1 MKSNYRMPGVVLA
14 KRSPSCLTGLCPK
27 CASFAASTHTI
38 VSSKMVK
45 LRVSRVA
52 HGRDKFASPCSTF
65 VGSIS
70 RRAVQGQSDCC
81 TSLPMSLVDG
91 ASEMGKIN
99 IVPSDHAFTCQ
110 SAHSFLQVS
119 MIDNAAESIRAL
131 YPNPCLNV
139 LRLSSTSR
147 NPIGNSVYNS
157 PKM

>member
-1 MKSNYRMPGVVLA
+1 MLDRFMSQVRVICGIYPYHRQFENGETKSKQSGSRKGQICFPLFNVRWKYISQSRARTIGLLYF
-14 KRSPSCLTGLCPK
+14 PSNEP
-27 CASFAASTHTI
+27 
-38 VSSKMVK
+38 
-45 LRVSRVA
+45 
-52 HGRDKFASPCSTF
+52 
-65 VGSIS
+65 
-70 RRAVQGQSDCC
+70 
-81 TSLPMSLVDG
+81 VDR

-99 IVPSDHAFTCQ
+99 IVPNVHAFTCQ
-110 SAHSFLQVS
+110 SAHSFLQSSVIVS